1 MRQVVVLHGWS
12 DDSESFEPLIG
23 FLKRNGY
30 DVTPLFLG
38 DYISLQDDVR
48 IEDVARRME
57 EVIREKMAR
66 PATAR
71 DRLNGTFDLV
81 VHSTGGLLARR
92 WISECYQTSRCPVRN
107 LLMLAPANF
116 GSVLAHKG
124 RSFIG
129 RLFKGGL
136 KNGFHVGEEM
146 LFALELG
153 SSFQWDL
160 AQNDLFVP
168 EGSSRA
174 NTFYGPDAVRPF
186 VITGTHPYK
195 GFGRGLIN
203 ENGSDGTVRVAAANM
218 NARGRTVDFTTSL
231 TNPDVR
237 PWTPRGGAR
246 LRFPLAVLP
255 DRDHGNVIDPD
266 ADGHSKDPAYQAQLA
281 DLIVD
286 ALSTNTAAQYQAK
299 LADWD
304 AVCMDTRTF
313 AGSSDGAEAHR
324 RSVFGRSTPDAE
336 NFHEHYQMVI
346 RAEDQ
351 FGLPISDYFVEF
363 FPKPKKF
370 HRFTQ
375 IRKASHFFHDEVLE
389 HAHKHR
395 RDSAHRCFF
404 VDRYDLMR
412 AGGFYS
418 LVPEGSPMGLALTA
432 TATDPGRN
440 VSYFAHGAP
449 SKRGVLDLHDRDN
462 KADRWL
468 QRHCTHFVKIIVPRV
483 GTDELF
489 KLRRA

>member
-38 DYISLQDDVR
+38 DYISLRDDVR

-57 EVIREKMAR
+57 EVVREKQAR
-66 PATAR
+66 PVAAR
-71 DRLNGTFDLV
+71 DRLNGTFDLI

-92 WISECYQTSRCPVRN
+92 WISEYYPAGGCPVRN

-116 GSVLAHKG
+116 GSALAHKG
-124 RSFIG
+124 RSLVG
-129 RLFKGGL
+129 RLFKGGF
-136 KNGFHVGEEM
+136 KNGFQVGEEM
-146 LFALELG
+146 LHALELG

-160 AQNDLFVP
+160 AQRDLFVP
-168 EGSSRA
+168 EGAARA
-174 NTFYGPDAVRPF
+174 NAFYGPDAVRPF

-195 GFGRGLIN
+195 GFGRDLVN
-203 ENGSDGTVRVAAANM
+203 ENGSDGTVRVAAANL
-218 NARGRTVDFTTSL
+218 NAYGRTIDFTASL
-231 TNPDVR
+231 TNPEVR
-237 PWTPRGGAR
+237 PWTRRGGER
-246 LRFPLAVLP
+246 LGFPLAVLP

-266 ADGHSKDPAYQAQLA
+266 ADGHSKDPEYQAQLA
-281 DLIVD
+281 NLIVD

-299 LADWD
+299 VADWE
-304 AVCMDTRTF
+304 VVSMDTRTF
-313 AGSSDGAEAHR
+313 AGSGDGAEAHR
-324 RSVFGRSTPDAE
+324 RRIFGRSMPDAA
-336 NFHEHYQMVI
+336 NFHEHYQMVV

-351 FGLPISDYFVEF
+351 FGFPISDYFVEF

-389 HAHKHR
+389 HTHKHQ

-404 VDRYDLMR
+404 IDRYDLMKD
-412 AGGFYS
+412 GGFYS
-418 LVPEGSPMGLALTA
+418 LIPEGSPVGLALTA
-432 TATDPGRN
+432 TATDPGPR
-440 VSYFAHGAP
+440 VSYFAHGVP
-449 SKRGVLDLHDRDN
+449 SKRGVLDLHGKN

-468 QRHCTHFVKIIVPRV
+468 KRHCTHFIKMVVPRV